1 MEKIMAQKNTPPNIL
16 SGKKLKALEAL
27 IACDT
32 IDEAC
37 KVVGIT
43 RSTMYRYLK
52 DPLFDK
58 ELKAAKRQLIN
69 RAILRLQQTCGDATR
84 ALAEICRDK
93 KAPPSSR
100 VSAAKEILSS
110 ALKSIELEE
119 IEERIKNLEQRYL
132 NG

>member
-1 MEKIMAQKNTPPNIL
+1 MEQNSTSKDIL
-16 SGKKLKALEAL
+16 TGKKLKAIEAL

-37 KVVGIT
+37 TVCGISRT
-43 RSTMYRYLK
+43 TMYRYLK
-52 DPLFDK
+52 EPLFDK
-58 ELKAAKRQLIN
+58 ELKVAKRQLIN

>member
-1 MEKIMAQKNTPPNIL
+1 MEQNSTSEDVL
-16 SGKKLKALEAL
+16 TGKKLKAVEAL

-37 KVVGIT
+37 TVCGVT
-43 RSTMYRYLK
+43 RSTIYRYLK
-52 DPLFDK
+52 EPLFEK
-58 ELKAAKRQLIN
+58 ELKTAKRQLIN

-119 IEERIKNLEQRYL
+119 FEDRLKRLEDKYL
-132 NG
+132 NK

>member
-1 MEKIMAQKNTPPNIL
+1 MAQKNTPPNIL

>member
-1 MEKIMAQKNTPPNIL
+1 MEQNSTSEDVL
-16 SGKKLKALEAL
+16 TGKKLKAIEAL

-37 KVVGIT
+37 KDSGIT

-52 DPLFDK
+52 EPLFEK

-84 ALAEICRDK
+84 TLAEICRDK
-93 KAPPSSR
+93 QAPPSSR

-110 ALKSIELEE
+110 SLKSIELEG
-119 IEERIKNLEQRYL
+119 IEERIEAIEQRLQL
-132 NG
+132 N